1 MIKNMTTNTKQIHHT
16 EKKNENVHSKLKII
30 KMS

>member
-1 MIKNMTTNTKQIHHT
+1 MNDVTTSKKQIHHT
-16 EKKNENVHSKLKII
+16 EKKNENVYSKFKII